1 MDRITAFKA
10 GDVRSFQGLQAR
22 WLAVLSIPAEFDFS
36 GSGAGRFYTDTV
48 INRDTEWLFSAGKPV
63 HQLLDPEGRVYVMQA
78 YSHIVDDTLT
88 MDALPALRDRMQLPT
103 YWTYRM
109 ETPERD
115 LVLRTTTGE
124 AHILQDELE
133 NTYMLLTH

>member
-1 MDRITAFKA
+1 
-10 GDVRSFQGLQAR
+10 
-22 WLAVLSIPAEFDFS
+22 
-36 GSGAGRFYTDTV
+36 
-48 INRDTEWLFSAGKPV
+48 
-63 HQLLDPEGRVYVMQA
+63 
-78 YSHIVDDTLT
+78 
-88 MDALPALRDRMQLPT
+88 MQLPT